1 MLKLRFAGLYV
12 LLAMA
17 GLWSAG
23 DVRSQDIT
31 KENVA
36 NSPLYFPNVDK
47 NKDGYLS
54 RSEVPKGLHDL
65 RTHFDQYDQNHDHR
79 LSAAEYSDY
88 LTAMVAGACNS
99 NLQSAKNPNC
109 SGNPGV
115 QGSLPGNNFG
125 RPVIALPPPPQQ
137 SH

>member
-1 MLKLRFAGLYV
+1 MQKPRFAGLCLV
-12 LLAMA
+12 LAIAGSWSTGVVLA
-17 GLWSAG
+17 
-23 DVRSQDIT
+23 QDIT
-31 KENVA
+31 KDNVA
-36 NSPLYFPNVDK
+36 NSPLYFPNIDK

-54 RSEVPKGLHDL
+54 RSEVPKELHDL

-79 LSAAEYSDY
+79 LSSAEYSSY

-99 NLQSAKNPNC
+99 NLQTAKNPNC

-115 QGSLPGNNFG
+115 NGSLPRNNISK
-125 RPVIALPPPPQQ
+125 PVMTLPTQQ